1 MLRKEIDEMALLK
14 GQVQEL
20 AREVEILKS
29 EIKLKNKSETRG
41 FSSANTINNKKKF
54 NYLVGAVA
62 NAMGKTDIIPRSFAS
77 GD

>member
-14 GQVQEL
+14 AQVQEL

-41 FSSANTINNKKKF
+41 FASANSINNKKTF
-54 NYLVGAVA
+54 NHLVGAVA
-62 NAMGKTDIIPRSFAS
+62 NAMDKTDIVPRSFAIK
-77 GD
+77 D